1 MRFQSRPLQLV
12 GLLAFVV
19 GLVGYVVF
27 GWRFDSSGSS
37 IVTALGIA
45 GALVAIALTVLRAR

>member
-1 MRFQSRPLQLV
+1 MRFQSRTLQLV

-19 GLVGYVVF
+19 GLVGYTVF

-37 IVTALGIA
+37 VVTALGII
-45 GALVAIALTVLRAR
+45 VPSSRSR